1 MRDLSHL
8 TAIAARGWRLEAR
21 GGSTQTARWGIRCA
35 AATAE
40 GRTPVY
46 VYDVIG
52 DSWMGGVTAGDF
64 VQQLADIGDGGID
77 LHINS
82 PGGSVFDGVAMYS
95 ALLNHPSDVTSYV
108 DGIAA
113 SAASFLAMAGD
124 RVEMEKPAKMMIHNA
139 SGLVLGQ
146 AKDMREMADLL
157 DEVSGTIAQ
166 VYTDRA
172 GGKLADWQDA
182 MDNETWY
189 SAQAAVD
196 AGLADVVRNN
206 DPGTRS
212 GSSNAPE
219 DRRTQLIRA
228 RARVALKGA

>member
-1 MRDLSHL
+1 MRDLAHL
-8 TAIAARGWRLEAR
+8 AALAARGFQLEAR
-21 GGSTQTARWGIRCA
+21 SGGSSTTRWGVRCLKA
-35 AATAE
+35 QAD

-52 DSWMGGVTAGDF
+52 DSWLGGVAAADF
-64 VQQLADIGDGGID
+64 VQQLTDIGDGGID

-124 RVEMEKPAKMMIHNA
+124 RVVVEKPAKMMIHNA
-139 SGLVLGQ
+139 SGLVMGQ
-146 AKDMREMADLL
+146 GKDMREMADLL

-172 GGKLADWQDA
+172 GGKLADWQAA
-182 MDNETWY
+182 MDAETWY

-196 AGLADVVRNN
+196 AGLADRVNN
-206 DPGTRS
+206 DTPGTRGS
-212 GSSNAPE
+212 GNAPE